1 MADGWDVRLTLR
13 NFRFSPAGAA
23 GVVAGRGLAHLY
35 VDGRLVA
42 RLRAPGYR
50 LAGRLRTA
58 RHAPGDGPPLRRRRH
73 RVGGGRRTR
82 GEYGRHHRVGAG
94 PGHDAERERAAE
106 GAGPCNDPVTCRGAR
121 FTGPRRKGIMKPVP
135 HATSLRRAPVQRRS
149 AERLTRILDACAGL
163 LDEVGYDA
171 LSTRAVAQRAGVPI
185 GSVYRFF
192 GNKRQMVDALA
203 QRNLEHYSERIV
215 QRLREAGDGGWREA
229 MDAVLD
235 EYLEMKRT
243 APGFSLVDFGNQIPV
258 GARQAEPNHRVADRL
273 TELLSGYLGR
283 EPDEDLRRVFLI
295 AVETADTLVHLA
307 FRVAPDGDQK
317 IIEEMREM
325 LRAYLAR
332 VLD

>member
-1 MADGWDVRLTLR
+1 
-13 NFRFSPAGAA
+13 
-23 GVVAGRGLAHLY
+23 
-35 VDGRLVA
+35 
-42 RLRAPGYR
+42 
-50 LAGRLRTA
+50 
-58 RHAPGDGPPLRRRRH
+58 
-73 RVGGGRRTR
+73 
-82 GEYGRHHRVGAG
+82 
-94 PGHDAERERAAE
+94 
-106 GAGPCNDPVTCRGAR
+106 
-121 FTGPRRKGIMKPVP
+121 MKPVP

-149 AERLTRILDACAGL
+149 AERLARILDACADL
-163 LDEVGYDA
+163 LDEVGYDD
-171 LSTRAVAQRAGVPI
+171 LSTRAVAQRAAVPI

-203 QRNLEHYSERIV
+203 QRNLERYSEQV
-215 QRLREAGDGGWREA
+215 TQRLRQAGDGGWREA

-273 TELLSGYLGR
+273 TELLSGYLDR
-283 EPDEDLRRVFLI
+283 EPDEELRRVFLI

-307 FRVAPDGDQK
+307 FRVAPEGDQK